1 MRHDRAA
8 VGGDG
13 SAQGK
18 KDETHEHGLTPEFVA
33 QKIIQAI
40 KNKKRELLVAGMK
53 ESMAVYVNRF
63 FPNLF
68 ARIIRKA
75 KVK

>member
-1 MRHDRAA
+1 
-8 VGGDG
+8 
-13 SAQGK
+13 
-18 KDETHEHGLTPEFVA
+18 LNLFI
-33 QKIIQAI
+33 KISSFFNL

-68 ARIIRKA
+68 AKIVRKA